1 MKQFGGLL
9 FMFGAGSIVLGFVGY
24 EFSLL
29 MWIDNWG
36 TAVGWAIRAAI
47 IVAGGA
53 LWMLAKSKKVA
64 QSETPPESHPAH
76 SPMDGSGSETM

>member
-1 MKQFGGLL
+1 MVSLPEL
-9 FMFGAGSIVLGFVGY
+9 SIVLGFVGY

-36 TAVGWAIRAAI
+36 TTVGWAIRVAI

-53 LWMLAKSKKVA
+53 LWLLAKKETVE

-76 SPMDGSGSETM
+76 SPVDGSSGETM

>member
-1 MKQFGGLL
+1 MKQFGGWL
-9 FMFGAGSIVLGFVGY
+9 FIFGAGSILLGFVGY

-36 TAVGWAIRAAI
+36 TTVGWIIRMAM

-53 LWMLAKSKKVA
+53 VWFLARENTVDE
-64 QSETPPESHPAH
+64 SELLPESHTMH
-76 SPMDGSGSETM
+76 SPVDSTNG

>member
-1 MKQFGGLL
+1 MKQFGGWL
-9 FMFGAGSIVLGFVGY
+9 FIFGAGSILLGFVGY

-36 TAVGWAIRAAI
+36 TTVGWIIRMAM

-53 LWMLAKSKKVA
+53 IWFLAREETA
-64 QSETPPESHPAH
+64 EQSEPLPESHTMHRPV
-76 SPMDGSGSETM
+76 DGTNG